1 MTYWFVLY
9 LFIYLALEALSVVAF
24 KFAGRV
30 ILLFIYLF
38 IVFLSLLIYLFIFPS
53 LWNPLVMNKTDSL
66 LHLLRSMR
74 L

>member
-30 ILLFIYLF
+30 ILLFIYCISFFIDLF
-38 IVFLSLLIYLFIFPS
+38 IHFSKSVESS
-53 LWNPLVMNKTDSL
+53 GDE
-66 LHLLRSMR
+66 HD
-74 L
+74 

>member
-30 ILLFIYLF
+30 ILLFIYCISFFIDLF
-38 IVFLSLLIYLFIFPS
+38 IHFSKSVESS
-53 LWNPLVMNKTDSL
+53 GDEQD
-66 LHLLRSMR
+66 
-74 L
+74 

>member
-38 IVFLSLLIYLFIFPS
+38 IYCISFFVDLFIHFS
-53 LWNPLVMNKTDSL
+53 KSVESSGDEQD
-66 LHLLRSMR
+66 
-74 L
+74 